1 MTLRLSVL
9 DQSPVGESL
18 TREEAL
24 RSTVRFATVLDGL
37 GYTRFWLA
45 EHHNSPGSVGTSP
58 EILVTA
64 ILERT
69 ERMRVG
75 TGGILLPLYRVEK
88 VAEVFRALAALYPGF
103 VDLGVGRAG
112 GPSAGY
118 PSQLVAL
125 QSLLA
130 PADQDGPAA
139 GPSPWLL
146 GTSRSSSE
154 LAASLGMGYAFGYFL
169 NPSRA
174 ADTLTCYRN
183 AFTSAS
189 ASTEPNTAL
198 AVRVVVAE
206 TAVEALDLTDSVLLW
221 RVRKDLGHDLP
232 FPTVKATRDHEW
244 TDAELMRRRVRI
256 KDLVHGA
263 PDSVRRS
270 LDDLATHHHVEE
282 LIVNTPLPC
291 FDDRLLSY
299 QLLADSFDLH
309 AESTSQSETPLHVSQ
324 QTGKSLPRVSSR
336 AGELGS
342 AGYSQW
348 HYRII

>member
-9 DQSPVGESL
+9 DQSPVGENL

-24 RSTVRFATVLDGL
+24 RSTVRLGTILDGL

-45 EHHNSPGSVGTSP
+45 EHHNSPGFAGTSP
-58 EILVTA
+58 EILVAA

-75 TGGILLPLYRVEK
+75 TGGVLLPLYKVER
-88 VAEVFRALAALYPGF
+88 VAEVFRTPAALYPGR

-118 PSQLVAL
+118 ASQLAAL

-130 PADQDGPAA
+130 PADQDEAAA

-169 NPSRA
+169 NPAPA
-174 ADTLTCYRN
+174 AEALTYYEDT
-183 AFTSAS
+183 FTRAS
-189 ASTEPNTAL
+189 ASTEPRAAL
-198 AVRVVVAE
+198 AVRVVVAK
-206 TAVEALDLTDSVLLW
+206 TADEALDLTDSILLW
-221 RVRKDLGHDLP
+221 RARKDLGHDLP
-232 FPTVKATRDHEW
+232 FPTIKATRDHEW
-244 TDAELMRRRVRI
+244 TDAELTRRRARI
-256 KDLVHGA
+256 KHLVHGA

-270 LDDLATHHHVEE
+270 LDDLATQHHVEE
-282 LIVNTPLPC
+282 IIVNTPLPC
-291 FDDRLLSY
+291 FDDCLLSY

-309 AESTSQSETPLHVSQ
+309 AESRGQSQTPLQYHSRLEGSP
-324 QTGKSLPRVSSR
+324 TGQFASR
-336 AGELGS
+336 
-342 AGYSQW
+342 
-348 HYRII
+348 